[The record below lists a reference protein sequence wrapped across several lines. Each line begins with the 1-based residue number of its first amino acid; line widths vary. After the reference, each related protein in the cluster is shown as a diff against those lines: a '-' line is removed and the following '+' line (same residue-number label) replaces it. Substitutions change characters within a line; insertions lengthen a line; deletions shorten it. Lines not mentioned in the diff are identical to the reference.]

1 MNPTAADTPF
11 GLEWRHPLPAY
22 QQAGIARLVQGSA
35 LLADDMGLGKTI
47 QAIGALRVLGAAAA
61 PALIVVPASLVRQWR
76 AQLRVWAPE
85 LRPATA
91 IGPAEDR
98 ILAWRRNADVYL
110 TSYESLRADILLRA
124 GPRQRQWAVVIADE
138 AQRIKNRD
146 TEVAVALKR
155 LTTLR
160 AWALTGTPLE
170 NAVNDVVSIL
180 DFVVPGRFD
189 RRTMMVGFRKL
200 LAETQIRRRRADVL
214 RDLPPKTV
222 FVLDPGL
229 TPSQRAAY
237 DVAEYDG
244 IVWLRSL
251 GAAVSVANVLE
262 LLLRLKQI
270 CNADPADGQSAKLD
284 DLERRV
290 TTVAAEGLK
299 TLVFSQFVAEPF
311 GVKAIARRLHA
322 LKPLVLVGGQDAAT
336 RGAIL
341 RAFAEEPDR
350 RVLILSLKAGG
361 VGLNLTAASVV
372 FHLDRWWTA
381 AVEQQAEDRAHRIG
395 QTRPVQV
402 FAYVCGDTVE
412 ERIAA
417 IIAGKQTLADMI
429 IDDRHHDALARLSLA
444 DLLQAVGV

>member
-1 MNPTAADTPF
+1 MNPTAADGPF
-11 GLEWRHPLPAY
+11 GLEWRYPLPTY

-47 QAIGALRVLGAAAA
+47 QAIGALRVLGAAGI
-61 PALIVVPASLVRQWR
+61 PALVVAPASLVRQWR

-85 LRPATA
+85 LRPSTA
-91 IGPAEDR
+91 VGPSEDR
-98 ILAWRRNADVYL
+98 VLAWQREADVYL
-110 TSYESLRADILLRA
+110 TSYESLRADILLPA
-124 GPRQRQWAVVIADE
+124 GPRQRRWAVVIADE
-138 AQRIKNRD
+138 AQRIKNRH
-146 TEVAVALKR
+146 TEVAIAIKR
-155 LTTLR
+155 LATVR

-170 NAVNDVVSIL
+170 NTVDDVVSIL

-200 LAETQIRRRRADVL
+200 LAETQVRRRRADVL

-237 DVAEYDG
+237 DVAEYEG

-299 TLVFSQFVAEPF
+299 TLIFSQFVAEPF
-311 GVKAIARRLHA
+311 GVKAIARRLQP

-336 RGAIL
+336 RAGVL
-341 RAFAEEPDR
+341 RAFAEEADR

-361 VGLNLTAASVV
+361 VGLNLTEASVV

-417 IIAGKQTLADMI
+417 IIAEKQTLSDMI
-429 IDDRHHDALARLSLA
+429 IDDRHQDTLARLSLA
-444 DLLQAVGV
+444 DLLRAVGM